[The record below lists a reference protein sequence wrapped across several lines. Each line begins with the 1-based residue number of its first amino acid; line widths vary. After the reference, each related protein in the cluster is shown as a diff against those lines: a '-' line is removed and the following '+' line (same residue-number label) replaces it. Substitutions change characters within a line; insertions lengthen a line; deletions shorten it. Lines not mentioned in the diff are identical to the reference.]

1 MLFMNTEW
9 AKCTKHSWRFS
20 FLLGHLFN
28 FVTWHIGGIMS
39 TMTPTRDEKLK
50 FYTRAAMLILF
61 AIRRISNFLLPHQ
74 AEILPLRKSFSRNCS
89 TMDPSPSLS
98 SWKLFKKKKALSAG
112 ILATRAYLSS
122 PRRLAIISEPEKHI
136 HPVIRQILF
145 CVNHSKSWITF
156 HCNKVGIIL
165 HPSVICYQ
173 WHSS

>member
-74 AEILPLRKSFSRNCS
+74 AEMLPLRKSFSRNCS

-98 SWKLFKKKKALSAG
+98 SWKLFLKKKKLCQLGSLPPVLIYLPQEGWLSFQNLKNTY
-112 ILATRAYLSS
+112 ILSLDRFSS
-122 PRRLAIISEPEKHI
+122 VL
-136 HPVIRQILF
+136 
-145 CVNHSKSWITF
+145 
-156 HCNKVGIIL
+156 IIL
-165 HPSVICYQ
+165 KVESLSTVIK
-173 WHSS
+173 